1 LSIIL
6 APLRTAFVVALLALG
21 APRETSEAQETPL
34 RTHPFA
40 LGEQSVYRAGWGI
53 FGSAGTG
60 TFTLSADTVRGERTL
75 HAVLAIRGG
84 IPGLRIDERLE
95 SWMSPSTLAAHR
107 FLQHTRYPRFSR
119 DRLRDFF
126 ASERRWTG
134 HTNMRPEVGELS
146 TARPLDELGF
156 ILVAR
161 SARLTIGDDLQFNDY
176 WKADANPVRLKVLR
190 REVVKVPAGTFNTIV
205 VQPIIRTS
213 GLFAEKGEAE
223 VYISEGPAHELVML
237 RAKLS
242 IGTLVLQLEKF
253 TPGATP

>member
-1 LSIIL
+1 LNRIVER
-6 APLRTAFVVALLALG
+6 LRAALVIGLLALG
-21 APRETSEAQETPL
+21 APREVVDAQGTPA

-40 LGEQSVYRAGWGI
+40 VGEQSVYRAGWGI
-53 FGSAGTG
+53 FGSAGSG
-60 TFTLSADTVRGERTL
+60 TFTLSADTVRGQSTL

-95 SWMSPSTLAAHR
+95 SWMSPGTLAAQR
-107 FLQHTRYPRFSR
+107 FLQRTRYPRFSR

-126 ASERRWTG
+126 AAERRWTG
-134 HTNMRPEVGELS
+134 NTNTRTETGELA

-161 SARLTIGDDLQFNDY
+161 SAPLIIGDELQFDDY

-190 REVVKVPAGTFNTIV
+190 REVVKVPAGTFKTIV